1 MTRPR
6 MRPKDESTLI
16 EFSMDG
22 AAGRHGTEVKEI
34 IYYGRQAMDTGS
46 ADGADVQAYILHV
59 EKW

>member
-1 MTRPR
+1 